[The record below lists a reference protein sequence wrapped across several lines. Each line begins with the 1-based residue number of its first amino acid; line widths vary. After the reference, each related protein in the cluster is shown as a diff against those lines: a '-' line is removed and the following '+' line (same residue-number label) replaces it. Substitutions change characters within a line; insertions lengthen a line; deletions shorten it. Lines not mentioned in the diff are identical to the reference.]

1 MQAKAEPGAQGATT
15 HVPMPEGVP
24 ATAIP
29 LTMGGYFRNMGP
41 GLVLAMTFLG
51 TGDLVS
57 SSVSGGNYGY
67 ALMWTLI
74 IALAA
79 RYFMIS
85 AIAKYKL
92 QNRFG
97 DVSILAG
104 YRRLWKGF
112 PLYFAITMLVYGM
125 IVQASFLRA
134 GTVGL
139 YELFGR
145 AGGEWGHAYWGL
157 AVVAIT
163 TFAMTRGSAF
173 RFLEWS
179 ARVASFVIVASFI
192 YAVFRIGRID
202 WIALVQ
208 GMTFAVPPD
217 NGEFDALFIAVATIG
232 TIGGSAANLLYP
244 YFMAERGWNTP
255 AHRKVQTFDLL
266 SGLAPLLIINML
278 IWIVAAE
285 TIRGTGLTISNEAG
299 LAHMMTLAVGP
310 LGPTLLWLAFAL
322 KAFTSFPAQAHGFA
336 KLMFDGIHLN
346 RKGDQP
352 FGEPADNPWFKR
364 TMVVCFILV
373 PLLVTLPG
381 APDLVHISVFGLSL
395 VTALTLPAILIGIL
409 LLTSSKKFM
418 LPGYANRWWE
428 VLILTVISA
437 IGIWSL
443 YAIVTNIAGAI
454 AKVSSAAG

>member
-1 MQAKAEPGAQGATT
+1 MQAKAAPDAASAVE
-15 HVPMPEGVP
+15 HVPLPEGVP
-24 ATAIP
+24 SP
-29 LTMGGYFRNMGP
+29 SLPMTMGGYLKNMGP

-67 ALMWTLI
+67 ALMWTLLV
-74 IALAA
+74 ALAA

-104 YRRLWKGF
+104 YKRLWKGF
-112 PLYFAITMLVYGM
+112 PLYFAITMLFYGM

-145 AGGEWGHAYWGL
+145 AGGEWGHVYWGL

-163 TFAMTRGSAF
+163 TVAMTRGSAF

-179 ARVASFVIVASFI
+179 ARIASFVIVASFI

-217 NGEFDALFIAVATIG
+217 NGQFDALFIAVATIG

-244 YFMAERGWNTP
+244 YFMAERGWNSP

-266 SGLAPLLIINML
+266 SGLAPLLLINML

-299 LAHMMTLAVGP
+299 LAQMMTLAVGP
-310 LGPTLLWLAFAL
+310 LGPTLLWIAFAL

-346 RKGDQP
+346 SNR
-352 FGEPADNPWFKR
+352 GESFDGPAADPWFKKA
-364 TMVVCFILV
+364 MVTFFIVV

-409 LLTSSKKFM
+409 FLTSSKKFM

-428 VLILTVISA
+428 VAILTIITGV
-437 IGIWSL
+437 GLWSL
-443 YAIVTNIAGAI
+443 FAIVTNIADAI
-454 AKVSSAAG
+454 AKVS